1 MKKFDISLVLMTKRG
16 VKPDFFKSL
25 GLDIRQLNNRSCGNE
40 VLWRLD
46 SGLPQNSSLKQQF
59 KALYRLIPFQKLD
72 GIKDIRAY
80 LDIGMFFD
88 TAMCSLQIPP
98 DCLALLDNSG
108 LTIEVTC
115 YPCEESKPNN

>member
-16 VKPDFFKSL
+16 VKLDFLKSQ
-25 GLDIRQLNNRSCGNE
+25 GLDIRQLNNKVGGNE

-72 GIKDIRAY
+72 GIKDIHAY

-88 TAMCSLQIPP
+88 TPMCSLQLPP
-98 DCLALLDNSG
+98 DSLALLDNSG

-115 YPCEESKPNN
+115 YPCKEEQPNN